1 MVDKKIKANIDKAIT
16 DVEKTSSSELVAVI
30 TGKSSEYGIISIMT
44 ASITTLLL
52 AVCILFFYNDI
63 SALDLVEIQVVFFV
77 VLSTVLNVPY
87 IQYLIVPKKLL
98 RERASA
104 KAKESFLILGLH
116 ETSNDQA
123 VMLFVSKFEHY
134 VEIVVDSGISKKLS
148 DDIWQNIVDRFT
160 ADVKEDDFERGYERA
175 IKAIGEILKKEFP
188 KKDKVSN
195 EIPNHLIEI

>member
-160 ADVKEDDFERGYERA
+160 ADVKEDDFEKGYERA

>member
-30 TGKSSEYGIISIMT
+30 TGKSGEYGIISIMT

-87 IQYLIVPKKLL
+87 IQYLLVPKKLL

-148 DDIWQNIVDRFT
+148 NDIWQGIVDRFT

-188 KKDKVSN
+188 KKDKVRN

>member
-52 AVCILFFYNDI
+52 AIGILFFYNDI

-87 IQYLIVPKKLL
+87 IQYLLVPKKLL
-98 RERASA
+98 RERASG

-148 DDIWQNIVDRFT
+148 NDIWQNIVDRFT

-188 KKDKVSN
+188 KKDKVRN

>member
-1 MVDKKIKANIDKAIT
+1 MVDKKIKADIDKAIT

-30 TGKSSEYGIISIMT
+30 TQKSGDYGIISMLIS
-44 ASITTLLL
+44 SITTLLL
-52 AVCILFFYNDI
+52 AIGILFFCRDT

-77 VLSTVLNVPY
+77 ISLMILNIPFV
-87 IQYLIVPKKLL
+87 QYLIVPKNL
-98 RERASA
+98 RHKRASA

-134 VEIVVDSGISKKLS
+134 VEIVVDSGISKKIS
-148 DDIWQNIVDRFT
+148 DDIWQGIVDRFT